1 MTWNTYMELMSP
13 VKVMSPVKKYIKL
26 KRIQALLGMIILLI
40 CWLQIQNH
48 HYNNTNLEES
58 EFDTAFEIRIL

>member
-40 CWLQIQNH
+40 CWLQIQNQ

>member
-26 KRIQALLGMIILLI
+26 KRIQGLFGMIILLI